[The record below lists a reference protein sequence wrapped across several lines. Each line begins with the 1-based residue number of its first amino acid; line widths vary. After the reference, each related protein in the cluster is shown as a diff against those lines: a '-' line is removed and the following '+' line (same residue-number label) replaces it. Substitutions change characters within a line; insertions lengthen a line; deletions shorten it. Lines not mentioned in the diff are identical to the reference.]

1 MEHSSNPLTP
11 SPTVNSSIIDR
22 ITSGFSIKTI
32 YHADQTAPQEDTK
45 PLHPLENRKVVYH
58 TANKDFVREYCDPFG
73 VISEEGL
80 ATMTYVDKDTDIK
93 YHAVEATLVERK
105 RIRDKFFDL

>member
-1 MEHSSNPLTP
+1 MDHSSNSTTP
-11 SPTVNSSIIDR
+11 SPAVISSIIER

-32 YHADQTAPQEDTK
+32 YHAVQTAPHEGSK
-45 PLHPLENRKVVYH
+45 PLYPRDNSKVVYH
-58 TANKDFVREYCDPFG
+58 TAKKDFVREYCDPFG

-105 RIRDKFFDL
+105 RIRDRFFDL

>member
-1 MEHSSNPLTP
+1 MDHSSNPTTP
-11 SPTVNSSIIDR
+11 SPAVISSIIER

-45 PLHPLENRKVVYH
+45 PLHPRENRKVIYH
-58 TANKDFVREYCDPFG
+58 TANKFFVREYCDPFG

-80 ATMTYVDKDTDIK
+80 ATMTYVDKNTGIK